1 MKKKLYL
8 LAFLGNVIIALG
20 VSFLN
25 LSSFGLD
32 PYTSMVKGLSAL
44 SYIPLGTVQLCL
56 NILVYLPVLYFNRK
70 AIGFGSLVNLFVLGY
85 MNQGFITLWSVLG
98 LPVTL
103 PLRILYLI
111 IGLLLVCFGVA
122 LYMDTNLG
130 VAPYDGVAPL
140 IDLKT
145 NHRLPF
151 QYARILTDAICV
163 GTGFTCGYL
172 AQVTTSGAATLFV
185 MFGTGPFVHFFSQK
199 VTLPLAD
206 SINKAV

>member
-1 MKKKLYL
+1 
-8 LAFLGNVIIALG
+8 
-20 VSFLN
+20 
-25 LSSFGLD
+25 
-32 PYTSMVKGLSAL
+32 
-44 SYIPLGTVQLCL
+44 
-56 NILVYLPVLYFNRK
+56 
-70 AIGFGSLVNLFVLGY
+70 
-85 MNQGFITLWSVLG
+85 
-98 LPVTL
+98 
-103 PLRILYLI
+103 
-111 IGLLLVCFGVA
+111 
-122 LYMDTNLG
+122 MDTNLG

-163 GTGFTCGYL
+163 GTGFTCDYL